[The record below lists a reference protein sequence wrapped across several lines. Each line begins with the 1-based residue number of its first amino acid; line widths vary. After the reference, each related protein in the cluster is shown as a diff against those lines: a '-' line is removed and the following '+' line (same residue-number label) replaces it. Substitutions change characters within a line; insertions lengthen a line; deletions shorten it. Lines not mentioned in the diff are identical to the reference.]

1 MNSRKPI
8 IRKPA
13 EKKIEK
19 PSRDSKHSERKESFG
34 KDERPKRKF
43 DREGDAD
50 TDKKKT
56 FSRERNLDKPYD
68 KKNSKPSFSR
78 KFDKDDKKEFNASN
92 ERKSFGK
99 DKTYKDKTS
108 LNTKKPLGKS
118 SKSKP
123 REDSASR
130 GEGVRLNKYIANAGV
145 CSRRDADVLIQSGN
159 VTINGEIVTEMGV
172 KVYPGD
178 MVNYDGKVLRNERKV
193 YVLLN
198 KPKDYITTSDDP
210 QKRRTVLSLI
220 SGACKERI
228 YPVGRLDR
236 MTTGVLLFTNDGD
249 LVKKLTHPKH
259 GVRKIYHVVLDK
271 NFTKPDMVKVIE
283 GVELEDGLV
292 DVDKIS
298 YAGDASDKKEL
309 GVELH
314 SGKNRI
320 VRRLFEN
327 LGYNVV
333 KLDRVSFAG
342 LTKKNL
348 QKGQWRFLT
357 PKEISFLKMLK

>member
-1 MNSRKPI
+1 MN
-8 IRKPA
+8 IRKPNNSKST
-13 EKKIEK
+13 EKKFDK
-19 PSRDSKHSERKESFG
+19 SKQKKDNPLKKKSFNKEDNPQRRFIKENTS
-34 KDERPKRKF
+34 
-43 DREGDAD
+43 DA
-50 TDKKKT
+50 DKKKT
-56 FSRERNLDKPYD
+56 FNNDRKNERHNDN
-68 KKNSKPSFSR
+68 KKSQPSYGKRFVKDEKKHDNSKSR
-78 KFDKDDKKEFNASN
+78 KTTFIKDKSKTETRSERTEKSFDKRRSGIKRDAVSAN
-92 ERKSFGK
+92 G
-99 DKTYKDKTS
+99 
-108 LNTKKPLGKS
+108 
-118 SKSKP
+118 
-123 REDSASR
+123 DS
-130 GEGVRLNKYIANAGV
+130 VRLNKYIANAGI

-159 VTINGEIVTEMGV
+159 VTVNGEIVTELGI

-178 MVNYDGKVLRNERKV
+178 KVNYDGKLLLNEKKV
-193 YVLLN
+193 YLLLN

-259 GVRKIYHVVLDK
+259 GVKKVYHAVLDK
-271 NFTKPDMVKVIE
+271 NFSKPDMIKVIE
-283 GVELEDGLV
+283 GVELEDGVV

-298 YAGDASDKKEL
+298 YIADASDKKEI
-309 GVELH
+309 GIELH

-348 QKGQWRFLT
+348 QKGHWRFLT
-357 PKEISFLKMLK
+357 PKEVCFLQMLK